1 MKHLGTVLPVLLS
14 ALLLQGCAGT
24 ALSTEG
30 QGVRIISADEAKKC
44 KFVDSISTNN
54 QHTLVGEPE
63 EDARNQAR
71 NRVASLGGNALL
83 IKGTNN
89 QIAPSGVG
97 SIFTVNG
104 EAYTCR

>member
-1 MKHLGTVLPVLLS
+1 
-14 ALLLQGCAGT
+14 LQGCAGT

-44 KFVDSISTNN
+44 KFVDTVSSNN

-71 NRVASLGGNALL
+71 NRVASLGGNALH
-83 IKGTNN
+83 IKSTNN

-97 SIFTVNG
+97 SIFTLNG
-104 EAYTCR
+104 EAYSCR

>member
-1 MKHLGTVLPVLLS
+1 MKHLGNVSLLLVG

-44 KFVDSISTNN
+44 KFVDTVSSNN

-71 NRVASLGGNALL
+71 NRVASLGGNALH
-83 IKGTNN
+83 IKSTNN

-97 SIFTVNG
+97 SIFTLNG
-104 EAYTCR
+104 EAYSCR

>member
-1 MKHLGTVLPVLLS
+1 MKHIASVLPLLFG

-30 QGVRIISADEAKKC
+30 QGVRIISADEAKSC

-71 NRVASLGGNALL
+71 NRVASVGGNALL
-83 IKGTNN
+83 IKATNN

-104 EAYTCR
+104 EAYKCR